1 MEPSEFHRR
10 APLKDKQLS
19 TAKLYSYGGLQVSKQ
34 PDVHVD
40 GLVGGPELNPRG
52 RRDNVQTR

>member
-10 APLKDKQLS
+10 ATLKDKQLS
-19 TAKLYSYGGLQVSKQ
+19 TAKLYSYGQLQVSKQ

-40 GLVGGPELNPRG
+40 G
-52 RRDNVQTR
+52 